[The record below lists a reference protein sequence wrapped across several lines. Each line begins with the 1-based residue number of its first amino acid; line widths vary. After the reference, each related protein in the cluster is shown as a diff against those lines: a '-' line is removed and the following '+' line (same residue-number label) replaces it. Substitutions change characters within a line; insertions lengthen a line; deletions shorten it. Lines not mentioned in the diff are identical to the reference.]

1 MRKTEGI
8 VEGDVLIDGRSLG
21 ASFQR
26 TTAYVAQMDVH
37 DPTATVRE
45 ALVFSALLR
54 QPRDVPEAEK
64 LAYVDTVMDM
74 LEVVTS
80 PLLTLRSLV
89 SFSHCS
95 RQLHDIANAL
105 IGVPGAG
112 LGVEQVF
119 SWLFSLYVNSHVCL
133 LSGNV

>member
-1 MRKTEGI
+1 MEG
-8 VEGDVLIDGRSLG
+8 EVLVDGRSLG

-74 LEVVTS
+74 LEVCSFRLSKILYTAHS
-80 PLLTLRSLV
+80 SSSLITA
-89 SFSHCS
+89 S
-95 RQLHDIANAL
+95 
-105 IGVPGAG
+105 
-112 LGVEQVF
+112 
-119 SWLFSLYVNSHVCL
+119 
-133 LSGNV
+133 